1 LFSAEQTPLSA
12 LFVASLAREA
22 GFPKGVVNV
31 VPGYGPT
38 AGAAISNHLDIN
50 KVSFSFSLVMAVKF
64 YLFN

>member
-1 LFSAEQTPLSA
+1 

-50 KVSFSFSLVMAVKF
+50 KVSFSINLAMAVKF
-64 YLFN
+64 YLFNLFL